1 MPRLSIT
8 LTLSC
13 KTSGHAPAG
22 LLCRDD
28 LLDYQETG
36 NHWVG
41 KMMEQLIRDGLVQW
55 ATAAIQASVAM
66 LVAFGFYKGLVLLIA
81 RLFKP
86 ESATRIFFNASAR
99 ALGTTLVLIALYSVL
114 NSVPEDLPLL
124 APVQHITKLLLIM
137 SLSWTAVSFTSA
149 IGDVIV
155 MLNPAFENEWK
166 HARKVETQTRFFV
179 RGLNIVIVLV
189 GVGAAL
195 MTFENVS
202 TVGSSLL
209 ASAGIGGII
218 LGFAARPVLSNLL
231 AGMQIAITQ
240 PFRIDDAMYVQGE
253 WCWVEE
259 VTATYVVLRVWDL
272 RRLIVPLQWFIENPF
287 QNWSRN
293 TSDQTGSALIWVD
306 YGIPVAALRHEFSR
320 LLQATPDW
328 DGVTQSVQVVEAG
341 EKAMQIRFLLSARN
355 SSTLWNLRC
364 YVREGMIDFI
374 QQHYPDY
381 LPKHRAE
388 LTGTTVP
395 AKELQDSKT

>member
-1 MPRLSIT
+1 MLPALAVDTQHSI
-8 LTLSC
+8 
-13 KTSGHAPAG
+13 AR
-22 LLCRDD
+22 LLCSGY
-28 LLDYQETG
+28 LLDYQATDDDLAG
-36 NHWVG
+36 QR
-41 KMMEQLIRDGLVQW
+41 MEQLIREGLVQW
-55 ATAAIQASVAM
+55 ASAAIQASLAM
-66 LVAFGFYKGLVLLIA
+66 SAAFIFYKGLVFLIA
-81 RLFKP
+81 RLFRP
-86 ESATRIFFNASAR
+86 DSATRIFFNASAR
-99 ALGTTLVLIALYSVL
+99 ALGTTLILLALYSVL
-114 NSVPEDLPLL
+114 NTVPENLPLL
-124 APVQHITKLLLIM
+124 GPIQHITKLLLII

-189 GVGAAL
+189 GFGAAL

-202 TVGSSLL
+202 TIGSSLL

-306 YGIPVAALRHEFSR
+306 YGIPVDALREEFGR
-320 LLQATPDW
+320 LLEATPDW
-328 DGVTQSVQVVEAG
+328 NGVTQSVQVVETG
-341 EKAMQIRFLLSARN
+341 EKAMQIRFLTSAKN

-364 YVREGMIDFI
+364 YVREGMIRFI
-374 QQHYPDY
+374 QQNYPGY
-381 LPKHRAE
+381 LPQHRAQ
-388 LTGTTVP
+388 LT
-395 AKELQDSKT
+395 KTPEAGEEHPGFSVDKPTF